1 MVVAIGLV
9 VFVSDTIA
17 AEHPQ
22 PPRVFVRNRMCV
34 VGDGLRTLNSAILKE
49 LPNPSPS

>member
-22 PPRVFVRNRMCV
+22 PPRVLLETGCV
-34 VGDGLRTLNSAILKE
+34 LQETECA
-49 LPNPSPS
+49 P